1 MRRRLVTGFLAA
13 AIIVATGAFAADLPP
28 DVLVKSRWMEIK
40 RADYDAALSRVPKR
54 LRAEFTAS
62 PKRVQA
68 MLDNLLIV
76 KTLAA
81 QAKAHGTRPMT
92 ASPKGVGTE
101 EERSLAAGELMRIR
115 ADAEHAFDAQKA
127 AFEAKARE
135 DYELDRAK
143 YMAPEAVRFSDIAI
157 VTKGRG
163 DAAALAR
170 AKEARA
176 KIVAGE
182 DFAKVALEYSD
193 DPTTR
198 DKGGALPFV
207 TRDRLEKAYADGV
220 FALTR
225 VGEISQP
232 IKART
237 AYHIVRLDERR
248 APRQMSFDEVRDRIM
263 ERLRNDYVHDQRES
277 RLKAIATDD
286 TIQVN
291 QPIVDA
297 LVTELDPKLFEPKKK
312 LPPSAAK

>member
-1 MRRRLVTGFLAA
+1 MRHRLLSCFLAGTLVLA
-13 AIIVATGAFAADLPP
+13 AGVFAADLPP
-28 DVLVKSRWMEIK
+28 DVLVKSRWTEIT
-40 RADYDAALSRVPKR
+40 RADYDAAIARVPKR
-54 LRAEFTAS
+54 LRDEFTAS
-62 PKRVQA
+62 PRRVQA
-68 MLDNLLIV
+68 TLDNLLIV

-81 QAKAHGTRPMT
+81 QAKAHGTRPVA
-92 ASPKGVGTE
+92 ASPKGVGNE
-101 EERSLAAGELMRIR
+101 EERSFAAGELVRIR
-115 ADAEHAFDAQKA
+115 TDSEHAFDAQKA

-143 YMAPEAVRFSDIAI
+143 YVAPEEVRFSDIAI
-157 VTKGRG
+157 ETKDRG

-182 DFAKVALEYSD
+182 DFAKVAREYSD

-207 TRDRLEKAYADGV
+207 TRDRLEKEYADGV

-225 VGEISQP
+225 VGGISEP

-237 AYHIVRLDERR
+237 AYHVVRLDERR
-248 APRQMSFDEVRDRIM
+248 PSHQLTFDQVRDKIM
-263 ERLRNDYVHDQRES
+263 ERLRDEYIRDRRES
-277 RLKAIATDD
+277 RMKAIVTDD
-286 TIQVN
+286 TIRVN
-291 QPIVDA
+291 QPVVDA
-297 LVTELDPKLFEPKKK
+297 LVTTLDPKLFEPNKK

>member
-1 MRRRLVTGFLAA
+1 MHPRLLSGFLATA
-13 AIIVATGAFAADLPP
+13 VVVATGAIAADLPP
-28 DVLVKSRWMEIK
+28 DVLVKSRWTEIT
-40 RADYDAALSRVPKR
+40 RADYDAAIARVPKR
-54 LRAEFTAS
+54 LRAEFTAN

-68 MLDNLLIV
+68 VLDNLVIV

-101 EERSLAAGELMRIR
+101 EERSLAAGELARIR
-115 ADAEHAFDAQKA
+115 TDAEHAFDTQKA

-135 DYELDRAK
+135 DYELDYAK
-143 YMAPEAVRFSDIAI
+143 YMAPEEVRFSDIAI
-157 VTKGRG
+157 VTKDRG

-170 AKEARA
+170 AEEARA
-176 KIVAGE
+176 KLVAGE
-182 DFAKVALEYSD
+182 DFAKVAHEYSD

-248 APRQMSFDEVRDRIM
+248 PSRQMSFDEVRDKIM
-263 ERLRNDYVHDQRES
+263 ERLRNDYVHDQSES

-291 QPIVDA
+291 QPVVDA
-297 LVTELDPKLFEPKKK
+297 LVTQLDPKLFEPKKK
-312 LPPSAAK
+312 LPRSAAK

>member
-1 MRRRLVTGFLAA
+1 MRRRLLSVFLAA
-13 AIIVATGAFAADLPP
+13 AIVVASGAFAADLPP
-28 DVLVKSRWMEIK
+28 DVLVKSRWMEIT
-40 RADYDAALSRVPKR
+40 RADYDAAIARVPKR

-68 MLDNLLIV
+68 TLDNLLIV

-81 QAKAHGTRPMT
+81 QAKAHGTQPVE
-92 ASPKGVGTE
+92 ASPKGVGSE

-115 ADAEHAFDAQKA
+115 TDAEHAFDTQKS
-127 AFEAKARE
+127 AFEQKARE
-135 DYELDRAK
+135 DYELDRTK
-143 YMAPEAVRFSDIAI
+143 YMTPEEVRFSDIAI
-157 VTKGRG
+157 VTKDRG

-182 DFAKVALEYSD
+182 DFAKVAHEYSD

-207 TRDRLEKAYADGV
+207 TRDRLEKPYADGV
-220 FALTR
+220 FALKR

-232 IKART
+232 IKAST
-237 AYHIVRLDERR
+237 AYHIVRLDELHP
-248 APRQMSFDEVRDRIM
+248 ARQMSFDEVRDKIM
-263 ERLRNDYVHDQRES
+263 ERLRNDYVHDQREL

-291 QPIVDA
+291 QPVVDA